1 MSLLLKT
8 GKFFPFL
15 PDSPTMN
22 EPSAKVSTLFDGIRL
37 AMTGVSLDSI
47 IVLRNARRLKD
58 DGSYVT
64 EGDLLV
70 QRKVTELVIA
80 SFPAGRLLSE
90 ESDLTEETDLHTGWV
105 VVLDPIDGTE
115 NFTSGFPIWGI
126 SVCCYLDGSHIG
138 SMIGCPELGSWLR
151 TGDPLVRYT
160 SRIRG
165 LSSSLNKEQLATI
178 APGPEYRMFGC
189 CVFNMLSVIR
199 GSLLTFENPKGA
211 AIWDILGGFNLARE
225 HGLKV
230 EVDGEEYR
238 GELLSANRKYR
249 FKIEGV

>member
-1 MSLLLKT
+1 
-8 GKFFPFL
+8 
-15 PDSPTMN
+15 MN

-37 AMTGVSLDSI
+37 ALTGVSLDSI
-47 IVLRNARRLKD
+47 IALRNARRLKD

-70 QRKVTELVIA
+70 QQKVTELVQV
-80 SFPAGRLLSE
+80 SFPEALLLSE
-90 ESDLTEETDLHTGWV
+90 ESALPENSDLLMGWV

-165 LSSSLNKEQLATI
+165 LSSSLNKEQLAAI
-178 APGPEYRMFGC
+178 SPGPEYRMFGC

-211 AIWDILGGFNLARE
+211 AVWDVLGGFNIALE
-225 HGLKV
+225 HGLAV
-230 EVDGEEYR
+230 EVDGAPYSGTMLVPTERY
-238 GELLSANRKYR
+238 K
-249 FKIEGV
+249 FKVGAVLQP